1 VATFVLVHG
10 AWHDG
15 SAWDPVVRHLET
27 RGHKAFA
34 PTMAGNGR
42 SAARNV
48 SHADCTNSIVRFIV
62 SRSLRDL
69 ILVGHS
75 FGGTVIAKVA
85 EAIPER
91 IRRLVF
97 QNAFVLESGH
107 SLVDEVP
114 PHHAALFDQLARESS
129 DRTIKIPFPIW
140 RESFVND
147 GDLEM
152 AEWTYAQLS
161 PQPYQPCI
169 DRLDMKKF
177 YSLATPRSFINCTE
191 DIALPPGELGWHP
204 RMSSRLGLCRLVQ
217 MPGSHEVMYTNPS
230 LLAEKILEAGRD

>member
-15 SAWDPVVRHLET
+15 SAWDPVARYLQS
-27 RGHKAFA
+27 RGHKVFA
-34 PTMAGNGR
+34 PTIAGNGK
-42 SAARNV
+42 SAPKNV
-48 SHADCTNSIVRFIV
+48 SHADCTHSIVRFIV
-62 SRSLRDL
+62 ESSLSDL
-69 ILVGHS
+69 VLVGHS

-97 QNAFVLESGH
+97 QNAFVLEDGH

-114 PHHAALFDQLARESS
+114 AGHAALFNQLAQESS
-129 DRTIKIPFPIW
+129 DRSIMIPFETW
-140 RESFVND
+140 RESFIND
-147 GDLEM
+147 GDFET
-152 AEWTYAQLS
+152 AKWTHAQLS
-161 PQPYQPCI
+161 PQPHQPCI
-169 DRLDMKKF
+169 DKLDMKKF
-177 YSLATPRSFINCTE
+177 YSLTTPRSFINCTE
-191 DIALPPGELGWHP
+191 DTALPPGEFGWHP